1 MPVVTVTKATGV
13 TAALGNRSLAT
24 LLGAEAPITGWV
36 TGLILQSPSGNTED
50 IKVGSSIM
58 TSTDYDALISPGD
71 SDSDSADL
79 ASRVMLNTRYV
90 RSDGATDQSLIIRF
104 EMT

>member
-1 MPVVTVTKATGV
+1 MPIVTIAKATGV
-13 TAALGNRSLAT
+13 TAALGNRRLDT
-24 LLGAEAPITGWV
+24 LLGSQAPITGWV
-36 TGLILQSPSGNTED
+36 RGLILQSPSTNTED
-50 IKVGSSIM
+50 IKVGSSVM

-71 SDSDSADL
+71 SDSDSADTG
-79 ASRVMLNTRYV
+79 SEVQLNTRYV